1 MLLYGRDFLRF
12 RHGQRRFP
20 DGNGRSYAGL
30 PVENFRNISRQ
41 TDAAMGNRM
50 PPNFPYMQAQPR
62 VGKTLPIRHGRAVK
76 TTSLRYGIRGF
87 GIVVDAFAF
96 GIVHFAVE
104 VGSMVFLFGDN
115 GVVPPFW
122 SDRLLRRRRG
132 GSPWRPSRPPD
143 TGPVVRPG
151 RRRFFGIF
159 SAGGSTRYRP
169 YRRRTFSGSP
179 CGLQNERMWKDETGF
194 YIPER
199 ICPRHADPAGPHG
212 PCRSGNRT
220 PTP

>member
-1 MLLYGRDFLRF
+1 MCGRDFLRF
-12 RHGQRRFP
+12 RHGERRFL

-30 PVENFRNISRQ
+30 PVEDFRNISRQ

-96 GIVHFAVE
+96 GIIHFAVE

-115 GVVPPFW
+115 GVVPRFGRIAFTPEE
-122 SDRLLRRRRG
+122 RG
-132 GSPWRPSRPPD
+132 KSMATKP
-143 TGPVVRPG
+143 
-151 RRRFFGIF
+151 
-159 SAGGSTRYRP
+159 STRY
-169 YRRRTFSGSP
+169 
-179 CGLQNERMWKDETGF
+179 W
-194 YIPER
+194 
-199 ICPRHADPAGPHG
+199 PRCSSRQTKIFRDFFGW
-212 PCRSGNRT
+212 RFNKVSSL
-220 PTP
+220 